1 MIRKTAFAIACFML
15 LVFCADGFS
24 ASAADGVNDIRAVAN
39 GIVGWEKQDNGAGA
53 DGFLLNEKYL
63 ELAGTTPGDWY
74 QIGMSRLGIEDNY
87 DGYLAVVKDRVE
99 ERYSE
104 VGKLGAAKATEWH
117 RISLSILACG
127 GDPTSFGT
135 DESGAPINLI
145 ADGIYNR
152 GKATSLGRQ
161 GINGW
166 IWGLITLDSMRYEVP
181 DGAFYTRDDIIVEII
196 SRQLEDGGF
205 ALSESAADPDI
216 TAMAIQALAPYYN
229 SEKIYTYTKKS
240 DGSENVSAV
249 YGVIDGALDCLS
261 KLQLDTGDFAS
272 WGTENVESTDQVA
285 VALCCLGIDPLTDNR
300 FIKNGNTLL
309 DGIMR
314 YRMSDGGFIHSF
326 TYDADN
332 PTSLPDSSNT
342 MAGEQ
347 TLYTIAAIWRQ
358 ANGMRTLYDFRAEQ
372 SEALKQR
379 IATLEAEISSIT
391 PDTKREKLEKMLEEF
406 YSLPENERSYV
417 YSYRKLSAAAA
428 EKGINIA
435 EIADTTEVVQSPSD
449 ESGDEAILYF
459 SNTDRETVDSLPK
472 KLTTEHYVTV
482 TALLDKL
489 LRSEEFDGKDRYL
502 EKLTAAK
509 KEIASIQSE
518 IDSLNADI
526 REKLYPFDGITLRDR
541 KTVNGIVARYNALS
555 DYDKSK
561 IERFD
566 DVIKTAVKLDN
577 LAGAI
582 VIGAVLS
589 VVAAVTVF
597 FLVRRNL
604 KRRRKKQREMEELA
618 ALYEDESD

>member
-1 MIRKTAFAIACFML
+1 ML

>member
-24 ASAADGVNDIRAVAN
+24 ASAADGVIDIRAVAN
-39 GIVGWEKQDNGAGA
+39 GIVGWKKQDNGAGA

-145 ADGIYNR
+145 ADGTYNR
-152 GKATSLGRQ
+152 GKTTSLGRQ

-166 IWGLITLDSMRYEVP
+166 IWGLITLDGMRYEVP
-181 DGAFYTRDDIIVEII
+181 DGACYTRDDIIVEII

-205 ALSESAADPDI
+205 ALSGSAADPDI

-240 DGSENVSAV
+240 DGSETVSAV
-249 YGVIDGALDCLS
+249 YGVINGALDCLS

-326 TYDADN
+326 TYDTDN

-347 TLYTIAAIWRQ
+347 TLYTVAAIWRQ

-379 IATLEAEISSIT
+379 IATLETEISSIT

-417 YSYRKLSAAAA
+417 YSYRELSSAAA

-435 EIADTTEVVQSPSD
+435 EIADTTEVVQSPPD

-459 SNTDRETVDSLPK
+459 SNTDRETVDSLPQ

-502 EKLTAAK
+502 EKLSAAK

-526 REKLYPFDGITLRDR
+526 REKLYPFDGITLKDR

-589 VVAAVTVF
+589 VVAAVTAF

-604 KRRRKKQREMEELA
+604 KRRRKKQCEMEELA

>member
-1 MIRKTAFAIACFML
+1 ML

-24 ASAADGVNDIRAVAN
+24 ASAADGVIDIRAVAN
-39 GIVGWEKQDNGAGA
+39 GIVGWKKQDNGAGA

-145 ADGIYNR
+145 ADGTYNR
-152 GKATSLGRQ
+152 GKTTSLGRQ

-166 IWGLITLDSMRYEVP
+166 IWGLITLDGMRYEVP
-181 DGAFYTRDDIIVEII
+181 DGACYTRDDIIVEII

-205 ALSESAADPDI
+205 ALSGSAADPDI

-240 DGSENVSAV
+240 DGSETVSAV
-249 YGVIDGALDCLS
+249 YGVINGALDCLS

-326 TYDADN
+326 TYDTDN

-347 TLYTIAAIWRQ
+347 TLYTVAAIWRQ

-379 IATLEAEISSIT
+379 IATLETEISSIT

-417 YSYRKLSAAAA
+417 YSYRELSSAAA

-435 EIADTTEVVQSPSD
+435 EIADTTEVVQSPPD

-459 SNTDRETVDSLPK
+459 SNTDRETVDSLPQ

-502 EKLTAAK
+502 EKLSAAK

-526 REKLYPFDGITLRDR
+526 REKLYPFDGITLKDR

-589 VVAAVTVF
+589 VVAAVTAF

>member
-1 MIRKTAFAIACFML
+1 ML

-145 ADGIYNR
+145 ADGTYNR